1 MATLQQ
7 RLQERISDLEPK
19 IQAANP
25 NDADASDE
33 DDAVQRIA
41 TAASGRLEDSD
52 LRMADIDCRLDPA
65 SEKFDF
71 RFWASTFIA
80 LATEDGL
87 KRPLSGFTFRSL
99 AVSGSASTLGTH
111 RTVGS
116 PFKLLL
122 RSPFRSHGTKT
133 AERPILHPMN
143 GSVNS
148 GELLLVLGRPGSGCT
163 TFLKTI
169 SGQSRGLTQ
178 SKDSSVLYEGVP
190 QDIFMK
196 EFKGRA
202 VYCKENDEHFPYL
215 TVGQTLLF
223 AAAARTPR
231 SRIQGVSR
239 DKFASHATDV
249 VMKVFG
255 LSHTKNT
262 IVGNDTVRGVSGG
275 ERKRVSLAE
284 MALGRSSIAAWDNA
298 TRGLDSATALEFTQ
312 ALRTSADIAS
322 MTHVVAIYQASQNIF
337 DQFDKVMV
345 LYEGHQIY
353 FGPISRARSYFET
366 MGWLCPPS
374 QTTPDF
380 LTSVT
385 NPSERVARPDHGDKV
400 PRTAEDFEKYWLK
413 SEECAM
419 SLHALDNA
427 EGAAQSVDHLEE
439 FRDAHHM
446 AQAKHARNKS
456 SYVISIPQQIK
467 LCQKRSRQLLWNEKS
482 QTLVLLVTRVA
493 LALIIG
499 SIFHDPPDNTSALAS
514 RGSVI
519 FLAVLLNAL
528 FSINEIGTLFARRP
542 IVDKHNALAFYH
554 PWADAF
560 AGISVDMPV
569 KIVITAAFNVTFYQ
583 MSSLRKGA
591 LPVIVFMIFNFVCAL
606 LMSAFFRSIGA
617 SMARVA
623 KAYALAGLGVLAM
636 IIYTGFTLQTS
647 YMHPWF
653 RWINY
658 INPIAYVFEALMVNE
673 VHNRDYPCAPSS
685 IVPPYPN
692 SNGHFACTVVGAV
705 TGQDYVSG
713 DNWVSVGY
721 GYSYSHLWRN
731 FAIIIGYL
739 VVFQGYYLFAIE
751 RNSLADSEAQRLA
764 FLDGKGPNAKNQ
776 HRSDIE
782 SVTTDQVGPVVG
794 QATSTNSEEAQ
805 TSRTEKKVKSLSST
819 LVWHDMNLVVPY
831 QKSTRTLLQK
841 VTGWVKPGDLTCLM
855 GVSGAGKTTLL
866 DVLAQRHA
874 NASNVTGDI
883 MVDGGPLRR
892 SFQRSTGYCQ
902 QQDLHLSTS
911 TVREALYFSSY
922 LRQGSSVSKEQK
934 YEWAEEVIQMLKMED
949 FSDAVIGEPGEG
961 LNLEQR
967 KLLTIGVE
975 LASKPDILFLDEP
988 TSGLDSQSSWTII
1001 TLLRRLADSGQA
1013 IISTIHQPSAML
1025 LSQFDAILLL
1035 AKGGRPVYF
1044 GPVGQE
1050 CRTLTD
1056 YFASSGARKCQHG
1069 ENPAEYMLEV
1079 IRGTE
1084 QDWPVVWNDSLQY
1097 KSVETEAQSLL
1108 RSNEKANVGHT
1119 ASDDKDFASSFTTQM
1134 KCVLSRLFQNYWR
1147 SPAYVGAKFMASIM
1161 SALFI
1166 GFTFYIQNNSATG
1179 LQNSVFSIFMLN
1191 ATFQTAVNQVRL
1203 IQSVQ
1208 RYERSLL
1215 TLFSQIMSRFNP
1227 HRSLFEVREGPS
1239 KIYSWPVF
1247 ILSHVLVEIPYQM
1260 FLSVLVWA
1268 SWYFATFGAQQSP
1281 LQQGMMLVFT
1291 TQFLVFA
1298 STFAHMVVVAMPTN
1312 ELAGNLST
1320 FLFSMTLQ
1328 FNGVLQPPSALPSF
1342 WIWMYRVSPFTY
1354 LIGGWAGTSLAG
1366 REVNCSQNEL
1376 AIFDP
1381 PKIGQT
1387 NATMTCGAYLSK
1399 YMAAGAPGYLV
1410 DPLARSN
1417 CEYCYIRN
1425 ADQFLDLSGI
1435 QPSDKWRNMG
1445 VLFGYIMF
1453 NICAA
1458 LTVYYLFRVRKVSV
1472 IKPVK
1477 RLIGM
1482 FRKK

>member
-7 RLQERISDLEPK
+7 RLQERISDLETKVQPS
-19 IQAANP
+19 NP
-25 NDADASDE
+25 DDADASDG
-33 DDAVQRIA
+33 DDTVQRIA
-41 TAASGRLEDSD
+41 SATSGRLEGSD
-52 LRMADIDCRLDPA
+52 LRLADVDCRLDPG

-71 RFWASTFIA
+71 RFWASTFLA

-99 AVSGSASTLGTH
+99 AVSGSISTLGTH

-122 RSPFRSHGTKT
+122 RSPFGTHRTKT
-133 AERPILHPMN
+133 AERPILHSMN

-169 SGQSRGLTQ
+169 SGQTRGLVQ
-178 SKDSSVLYEGVP
+178 SKDSSVLYEGVA
-190 QDIFMK
+190 QDVFMK

-215 TVGQTLLF
+215 TVGQTLHF

-231 SRIQGVSR
+231 SRIQGVTR

-298 TRGLDSATALEFTQ
+298 TRGLDSATALEFAQ

-322 MTHVVAIYQASQNIF
+322 MTHVVALYQASQHIF

-345 LYEGHQIY
+345 LYDGHQVF
-353 FGPISRARSYFET
+353 FGPISRARSYFES
-366 MGWLCPPS
+366 MGWLCPPR

-385 NPSERVARPDHGDKV
+385 NPSERVARSGHDDKV
-400 PRTAEDFEKYWLK
+400 PRTAEDFEKYWLS
-413 SEECAM
+413 SEEYKM
-419 SLHALDNA
+419 SLHALETA
-427 EGAAQSVDHLEE
+427 ERTAQSVDHLQE

-456 SYVISIPQQIK
+456 AFVISTPQQIK
-467 LCQKRSRQLLWNEKS
+467 LCQVRARQLLWNEKS
-482 QTLVLLVTRVA
+482 SVLVLLVTRVA

-542 IVDKHNALAFYH
+542 IVDKHNTLAFYH
-554 PWADAF
+554 PWADAL
-560 AGISVDMPV
+560 AGIMVDTPV
-569 KIVITAAFNVTFYQ
+569 KILITSAFNVTFYQ
-583 MSSLRKGA
+583 MASLRKGA
-591 LPVIVFMIFNFVCAL
+591 VSTIHFMLFNFICAL

-617 SMARVA
+617 SMKRVA

-692 SNGHFACTVVGAV
+692 SNGHFACTVTGAI
-705 TGQDYVSG
+705 TGQNYVSG
-713 DNWVSVGY
+713 DRWVSMGY

-731 FAIIIGYL
+731 FAIIVGYL
-739 VVFQGYYLFAIE
+739 IVFQMYYLFAIE
-751 RNSLADSEAQRLA
+751 RNSLADSETQRLA
-764 FLDGKGPNAKNQ
+764 FLDGKGPDTKTQ
-776 HRSDIE
+776 HRSDVE
-782 SVTTDQVGPVVG
+782 SVAPRQLGPVVG
-794 QATSTNSEEAQ
+794 QAASTHSQESRG
-805 TSRTEKKVKSLSST
+805 SRTEKNVSSLSST
-819 LVWHDMNLVVPY
+819 LVWHGMNLEVPY
-831 QKSTRTLLQK
+831 QKSTRTLLSK
-841 VTGWVKPGDLTCLM
+841 ITGWVKPGDLTCLM

-911 TVREALYFSSY
+911 TVREALYFSAY
-922 LRQGSSVSKEQK
+922 LRQGSVVSKEQR
-934 YEWAEEVIQMLKMED
+934 YEWAEEVIHMLKMED
-949 FSDAVIGEPGEG
+949 FSDAIIGEPGEG

-1025 LSQFDAILLL
+1025 LGQFDAILLL

-1044 GPVGQE
+1044 GPVGTDCQ
-1050 CRTLTD
+1050 TLTG
-1056 YFASSGARKCQHG
+1056 YFATSGARKCQNG

-1079 IRGTE
+1079 IRGSE
-1084 QDWPVVWNDSLQY
+1084 HDWPAVWNESQQY
-1097 KSVETEAQSLL
+1097 KAVETEAQSLL
-1108 RSNEKANVGHT
+1108 RSNGKANGANT
-1119 ASDDKDFASSFTTQM
+1119 ASDGNKVFATSFITQM
-1134 KCVLSRLFQNYWR
+1134 KCVLARLFQNYWR

-1166 GFTFYIQNNSATG
+1166 GFTFYMQNSSATG
-1179 LQNSVFSIFMLN
+1179 LQNSVFAIFMLN
-1191 ATFQTAVNQVRL
+1191 ATFQTSVNQVC
-1203 IQSVQ
+1203 
-1208 RYERSLL
+1208 
-1215 TLFSQIMSRFNP
+1215 FM
-1227 HRSLFEVREGPS
+1227 
-1239 KIYSWPVF
+1239 
-1247 ILSHVLVEIPYQM
+1247 
-1260 FLSVLVWA
+1260 
-1268 SWYFATFGAQQSP
+1268 
-1281 LQQGMMLVFT
+1281 
-1291 TQFLVFA
+1291 
-1298 STFAHMVVVAMPTN
+1298 
-1312 ELAGNLST
+1312 
-1320 FLFSMTLQ
+1320 
-1328 FNGVLQPPSALPSF
+1328 
-1342 WIWMYRVSPFTY
+1342 
-1354 LIGGWAGTSLAG
+1354 
-1366 REVNCSQNEL
+1366 
-1376 AIFDP
+1376 
-1381 PKIGQT
+1381 
-1387 NATMTCGAYLSK
+1387 
-1399 YMAAGAPGYLV
+1399 
-1410 DPLARSN
+1410 
-1417 CEYCYIRN
+1417 
-1425 ADQFLDLSGI
+1425 
-1435 QPSDKWRNMG
+1435 
-1445 VLFGYIMF
+1445 
-1453 NICAA
+1453 
-1458 LTVYYLFRVRKVSV
+1458 
-1472 IKPVK
+1472 
-1477 RLIGM
+1477 
-1482 FRKK
+1482 